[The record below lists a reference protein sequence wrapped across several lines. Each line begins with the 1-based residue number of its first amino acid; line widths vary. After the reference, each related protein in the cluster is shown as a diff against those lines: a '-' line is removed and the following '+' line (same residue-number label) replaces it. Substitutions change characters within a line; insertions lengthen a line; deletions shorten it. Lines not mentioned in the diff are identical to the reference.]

1 MKSNNGKIII
11 ASIIVIAFIV
21 AVIFWT
27 MVFVDGEDMF
37 VIGAIISSSV
47 LLLFLNVLL
56 ANEFYDIASKKGFTE
71 SKYFWYSLLF
81 GILGFMLVV
90 ALPDRCT
97 QKND

>member
-1 MKSNNGKIII
+1 MQSNNRKIIM

-56 ANEFYDIASKKGFTE
+56 ANEFYDIASRKGFTE

-81 GILGFMLVV
+81 GIIGFMFVV
-90 ALPDRCT
+90 ALPDRCS
-97 QKND
+97 QK